1 MLVVHFPYL
10 RLLQWNLAEPPL
22 VENNSLLSPD
32 DVKVATHCATR
43 EKQMVLPSAR
53 WSVSW
58 CIADF

>member
-10 RLLQWNLAEPPL
+10 RLLQWNIAEPPL

-53 WSVSW
+53 WSVS
-58 CIADF
+58 